1 MLTRLSTRQAHHI
14 EHMKLNNEN
23 MRAKLKIYKDRER
36 RDQEH
41 AEQLAREAQELE
53 DQNNGIPH
61 QGRLKGKSGF
71 SLGKR
76 SGTGVDS
83 DADSNF
89 DENFNGEAPTYKKA
103 IREQYEKAINNY
115 AQDSEFYKKNF

>member
-1 MLTRLSTRQAHHI
+1 M
-14 EHMKLNNEN
+14 
-23 MRAKLKIYKDRER
+23 
-36 RDQEH
+36 
-41 AEQLAREAQELE
+41 
-53 DQNNGIPH
+53 PH

-71 SLGKR
+71 SVGKK
-76 SGTGVDS
+76 SGGAGIDS

-115 AQDSEFYKKNF
+115 AQDSEFYKKNFWLILTHS